1 LCFLKALAFKLN
13 SVYIQFNFGGFMS
26 LERSIQPISY
36 LKSHAATL
44 VDELAESGEPLIV
57 TQNGKAKLVVQ
68 DIASYERTQETMALL
83 QLIAM
88 GEQEIAEGRT
98 RPAKQA
104 LKELRVRLKAG
115 A

>member
-1 LCFLKALAFKLN
+1 
-13 SVYIQFNFGGFMS
+13 MS

-68 DIASYERTQETMALL
+68 DIASYERTQETLALL
-83 QLIAM
+83 KLIAM
-88 GEQEIAEGRT
+88 SRKELAEGKGIPVEEAFR
-98 RPAKQA
+98 
-104 LKELRVRLKAG
+104 RLKARNR